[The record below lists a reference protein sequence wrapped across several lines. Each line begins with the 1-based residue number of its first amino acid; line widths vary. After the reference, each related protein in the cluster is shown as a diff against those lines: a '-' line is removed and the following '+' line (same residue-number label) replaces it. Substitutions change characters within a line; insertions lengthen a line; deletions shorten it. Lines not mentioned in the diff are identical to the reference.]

1 MQVPAT
7 GPNPSPSQ
15 SFTLFPHLPTELRLQ
30 IWTLVLVSSLSER
43 RTVSITCHREVHPT
57 NRRRYAKSFSTST
70 SIPALLHV
78 NREARSEAL
87 RVYRPS
93 FARIPTLYLEPQA
106 RIEASDPQH
115 ETRPQS
121 QLETEEVQ
129 VKTADPRPIYIAF
142 NHETLQLREDVLSYI
157 PEPEM
162 RLIERMVVGVAD
174 LQYFGH
180 FYLDVIRRM
189 NRLRKLE
196 LIVGVTHNEH
206 LPAGTG
212 QGTDASEAENI
223 EEVWERTMRRFEW
236 EVELLTEVFRDAR
249 EENKSWLC
257 PDVRIV
263 MRRTGAVIGVIEGG
277 RGAE

>member
-7 GPNPSPSQ
+7 RPDSSPSQ
-15 SFTLFPHLPTELRLQ
+15 SFTLFPLLPTELRLQ
-30 IWTLVLVSSLSER
+30 IWSLFLVSSLSER
-43 RTVSITCHREVHPT
+43 RTVSITCHREVHPIY
-57 NRRRYAKSFSTST
+57 RRRYAKSFSTST

-93 FARIPTLYLEPQA
+93 FAGIPTLPLEPQA
-106 RIEASDPQH
+106 RPETSGPQH
-115 ETRPQS
+115 ETRS
-121 QLETEEVQ
+121 QPGVETEKVQ
-129 VKTADPRPIYIAF
+129 VHTADPRPIYIAF

-157 PEPEM
+157 PEPEL

-189 NRLRKLE
+189 SRLRKLE
-196 LIVGVTHNEH
+196 LIVGVTRSDH
-206 LPAGTG
+206 LLPVNGQEPDAG
-212 QGTDASEAENI
+212 EAENI
-223 EEVWERTMRRFEW
+223 DNLWETMRRFEW
-236 EVELLTEVFRDAR
+236 ELELLKEVFRDAR
-249 EENKSWLC
+249 EEDWSWRC

-263 MRRTGAVIGVIEGG
+263 MRRTGLLIGVIEGG
-277 RGAE
+277 SGAE